1 MQSFYDLYNQLVQAS
16 MKGELQK
23 KVEAGIPDLD
33 EHHLDCLL
41 NHRNM
46 RQCGV
51 WMIVPVPMR
60 RKKRVRAVVY
70 LTPST
75 GTNRGIWQSTLID
88 AWDVPSVLI
97 SVRPKS

>member
-16 MKGELQK
+16 MRGELQK

-33 EHHLDCLL
+33 
-41 NHRNM
+41 M

-75 GTNRGIWQSTLID
+75 GMNRGIWQSTLID
-88 AWDVPSVLI
+88 AWDVPSVLT
-97 SVRPKS
+97 SARRKS